1 MSQKIVS
8 VPCFCVQVW
17 YFASCYTDGSMV
29 GYTTFIGVIVRT
41 KGRGWGYLQIRI
53 LLGVSQEVGTQFLRS
68 DPSVN
73 YGKRIA
79 FTIKSWS
86 TMTKNSVY
94 VRKIPLFTLQ
104 NTKYKE
110 IYRHQTKNLLI
121 IVDKAHDIK
130 NIDKYALHTRI

>member
-1 MSQKIVS
+1 
-8 VPCFCVQVW
+8 
-17 YFASCYTDGSMV
+17 MV

-94 VRKIPLFTLQ
+94 VRKIPLFTL
-104 NTKYKE
+104 
-110 IYRHQTKNLLI
+110 
-121 IVDKAHDIK
+121 
-130 NIDKYALHTRI
+130 